1 MLLRA
6 LLRKCESIR
15 RALVVLCLV
24 LVPYVVFVQ
33 QVERYKVRDRNSA
46 RKLRRKDGTLDFEAA
61 RRILISLAHF
71 EDNVIA
77 TLALR
82 AGILRTF
89 AIPTT
94 SKVLVKSKTF
104 ACAARELWK

>member
-1 MLLRA
+1 MLGA
-6 LLRKCESIR
+6 L
-15 RALVVLCLV
+15 LVVLCLV

-46 RKLRRKDGTLDFEAA
+46 RKLRRKDGTVDFDAA
-61 RRILISLAHF
+61 RRILNSLVQR
-71 EDNVIA
+71 EDNVVI
-77 TLALR
+77 TLALD

-94 SKVLVKSKTF
+94 SKVLNKSKTF
-104 ACAARELWK
+104 ACAARELVVDIGFVS